1 MIPKRI
7 FLFIFLFAGLFQ
19 LRAQSD
25 TLVVKTVA
33 TKITVLPERSFLYLN
48 EDNFFKIKYTGKNR
62 LGRMELKGGTIEKKD
77 SIYNFKA
84 TTGTSA
90 ILVIYEKL
98 KNGTEKI
105 ALTYTYKLF
114 GREVP
119 RVTLDGVPN
128 DSVIDKITVLAL
140 GRLQCKQKYGT
151 DKYQVVSFKIYIKN
165 GKKFDTL
172 SAKGYQ
178 LTPQMKRKI
187 DSMDVKKSGGI
198 LMFENIKAIGPN
210 GKEIDLPPLRVYMR
224 DTRTMQF
231 GTGGFGGEKKLVVG
245 GREKLVVGDRKKLVV
260 SGRRRLVGDARWKWF
275 RN

>member
-1 MIPKRI
+1 MILKCI
-7 FLFIFLFAGLFQ
+7 FLFIFLLAGSFQ

-25 TLVVKTVA
+25 TIVVKTVA

-48 EDNFFKIKYTGKNR
+48 EDNFFKIKYTGKNK

-105 ALTYTYKLF
+105 ALTWTYKLY

-128 DSVIDKITVLAL
+128 DSVIDKFTLIAL
-140 GRLQCKQKYGT
+140 GKLQCKQKYGN
-151 DKYQVVSFKIYIKN
+151 DKYQITSFKIYIKN
-165 GKKFDTL
+165 GSKFDTL
-172 SAKGYQ
+172 STKGNQ
-178 LTPQMKRKI
+178 LTLPMKRKI
-187 DSMDVKKSGGI
+187 DSMDVRKNGGI

-210 GKEIDLPPLRVYMR
+210 GKEIDLPPFRIYLR
-224 DTRTMQF
+224 DTKTMQF
-231 GTGGFGGEKKLVVG
+231 GTGGWRDGRKIFGFRVRDSGLWSSERKEGLLV
-245 GREKLVVGDRKKLVV
+245 GRK
-260 SGRRRLVGDARWKWF
+260 RLVEGKR
-275 RN
+275 

>member
-7 FLFIFLFAGLFQ
+7 FLFLFLLSGVLQ
-19 LRAQSD
+19 LHAQSD
-25 TLVVKTVA
+25 TILVKTVA

-48 EDNFFKIKYTGKNR
+48 EDNIFKIKYTGKNKM
-62 LGRMELKGGTIEKKD
+62 GRMELKGGTIEQKD
-77 SIYNFKA
+77 STYNFKT

-105 ALTYTYKLF
+105 AYTYTYKLF

-128 DSVIDKITVLAL
+128 DSVVDKFTVIAL
-140 GRLQCKQKYGT
+140 GRLQCRQKYGT

-172 SAKGYQ
+172 SAKGNQ
-178 LTPQMKRKI
+178 LTLQMKRKI
-187 DSMDVKKSGGI
+187 DSMDVKKNGGI
-198 LMFENIKAIGPN
+198 LMFENIKAIGPG
-210 GKEIDLPPLRVYMR
+210 GKEIDLPPLRIYLR
-224 DTRTMQF
+224 DVKVTSF
-231 GTGGFGGEKKLVVG
+231 GTGGWKGWRFVG
-245 GREKLVVGDRKKLVV
+245 RKE
-260 SGRRRLVGDARWKWF
+260 W
-275 RN
+275 

>member
-7 FLFIFLFAGLFQ
+7 FFFLFLFAGFFQ
-19 LRAQSD
+19 LRAQTD
-25 TLVVKTVA
+25 TIVVKTVA

-48 EDNFFKIKYTGKNR
+48 EDNFFKIKYTGKNK

-77 SIYNFKA
+77 STYNFKA

-90 ILVIYEKL
+90 ILVVYEKL

-105 ALTYTYKLF
+105 ALTWTYKLY

-128 DSVIDKITVLAL
+128 DSVIDKITIIAL

-151 DKYQVVSFKIYIKN
+151 DKYQITSFKIYIKN
-165 GKKFDTL
+165 GNKFDTL
-172 SAKGYQ
+172 SAKGNQ
-178 LTPQMKRKI
+178 LTLQMKRKI
-187 DSMDVKKSGGI
+187 DSMDVRRSGGI

-210 GKEIDLPPLRVYMR
+210 GKEIELPPLRVYMR
-224 DTRTMQF
+224 DEKIMTF
-231 GTGGFGGEKKLVVG
+231 GVGGEK
-245 GREKLVVGDRKKLVV
+245 
-260 SGRRRLVGDARWKWF
+260 
-275 RN
+275 